1 MQNIICKNV
10 MIFHYFNKWFTLNA
24 SFKNERNDEKNSFN
38 FIIWIVHK
46 DLYNLVIIVTKDTC
60 SICQIILE
68 MNEWVNLFTPLGA
81 PRNIQDY
88 VKSSIHKNIINLR
101 LND

>member
-1 MQNIICKNV
+1 

-24 SFKNERNDEKNSFN
+24 SFKNERNYEKKFLD
-38 FIIWIVHK
+38 FIIWILHK
-46 DLYNLVIIVTKDTC
+46 DLNLVIIVTKDTC
-60 SICQIILE
+60 SIRQINLE
-68 MNEWVNLFTPLGA
+68 LNECVNLFKPLDA

-88 VKSSIHKNIINLR
+88 VKSLIHKNIINLR

>member
-1 MQNIICKNV
+1 

-24 SFKNERNDEKNSFN
+24 SFKNERNYEKNSFN

-60 SICQIILE
+60 SIRQINLE
-68 MNEWVNLFTPLGA
+68 MNEWVNLFKPLEEHSGLCEVF
-81 PRNIQDY
+81 DT
-88 VKSSIHKNIINLR
+88 
-101 LND
+101 